1 MYIKNVC
8 ILHVATVVKHTNG
21 INHVF
26 LLLHHMSI
34 PFTFIYFRVHVGGVH
49 TYMYRGKERS
59 FAKKEQEQHT
69 LHVVRRILFVN
80 SEIIILLVTMHIN
93 LFIEVYFL

>member
-1 MYIKNVC
+1 
-8 ILHVATVVKHTNG
+8 
-21 INHVF
+21 
-26 LLLHHMSI
+26 
-34 PFTFIYFRVHVGGVH
+34 
-49 TYMYRGKERS
+49 MYRGKERS

>member
-49 TYMYRGKERS
+49 DTYMYRGKERS

-93 LFIEVYFL
+93 LFI

>member
-49 TYMYRGKERS
+49 VHVQRQRAKFCEERARATYMS
-59 FAKKEQEQHT
+59 
-69 LHVVRRILFVN
+69 
-80 SEIIILLVTMHIN
+80 
-93 LFIEVYFL
+93 